1 MGKGCCLGCLIAVLL
16 VAACVAGVA
25 FLAVKFD
32 ITHEAAP
39 VDTVAHIGGQ
49 PEFLAR
55 INPNAPELMALL
67 VEGFSGAPP
76 PVIAWFLPHEIS
88 VAIGYDREKEAAACA
103 VAVSLRRLA
112 GALAWLASDAE
123 GWRFSPVQRA
133 LRVAK
138 ERDGLWVIRSQ
149 WATSEET
156 RDRVA
161 RWWKADRFVLIELEG
176 GHLFEAVLDNR
187 AGGGLLA
194 LEALLAPEDFMP
206 EQREVV
212 VKAPFDVEAQ
222 RLPGLFR
229 RLETLRVS
237 MDLEDGDRM
246 RVRVDANCRDAAAA
260 ESLAFFL
267 YTLRDLAYRDLI
279 ESDVIL
285 DSDIVVSGAAIR
297 GVFTLE
303 GVREIIVRAIRDGVE

>member
-1 MGKGCCLGCLIAVLL
+1 
-16 VAACVAGVA
+16 
-25 FLAVKFD
+25 
-32 ITHEAAP
+32 
-39 VDTVAHIGGQ
+39 
-49 PEFLAR
+49 
-55 INPNAPELMALL
+55 
-67 VEGFSGAPP
+67 
-76 PVIAWFLPHEIS
+76 
-88 VAIGYDREKEAAACA
+88 
-103 VAVSLRRLA
+103 
-112 GALAWLASDAE
+112 
-123 GWRFSPVQRA
+123 
-133 LRVAK
+133 
-138 ERDGLWVIRSQ
+138 
-149 WATSEET
+149 
-156 RDRVA
+156 
-161 RWWKADRFVLIELEG
+161 
-176 GHLFEAVLDNR
+176 
-187 AGGGLLA
+187 
-194 LEALLAPEDFMP
+194 
-206 EQREVV
+206 
-212 VKAPFDVEAQ
+212 DVEAQ